1 MLVPQVGSRDGITIP
16 HQMPE
21 SQFLKGYELFGWI
34 HTSAEEKHQL
44 TIAEGLM
51 QTKFLN
57 ENPSFTTDKHIILN
71 VAFTPGSLSL
81 SAYRLNLNGYEFLK
95 ANPNPNPG
103 AFTNAFYDKAQL
115 LLSEKFMG
123 FFMVPDNV
131 IWNYNFIGLGIVS
144 NLKFTLVPANPKEFY
159 HESHRPSHFLRFI
172 KSEEGEED

>member
-1 MLVPQVGSRDGITIP
+1 
-16 HQMPE
+16 MPE

-57 ENPSFTTDKHIILN
+57 ENPNFTTDKHIILN

-131 IWNYNFIGLGIVS
+131 IWNYSFIGLGIVS
-144 NLKFTLVPANPKEFY
+144 NLKYTLVPANPKEFY